1 MLENHMQ
8 NEWGESGKNAKM
20 YYLVR
25 RKNKGAE
32 HNIEHYFSP
41 FFW

>member
-1 MLENHMQ
+1 MQ

-25 RKNKGAE
+25 REKKKGAE